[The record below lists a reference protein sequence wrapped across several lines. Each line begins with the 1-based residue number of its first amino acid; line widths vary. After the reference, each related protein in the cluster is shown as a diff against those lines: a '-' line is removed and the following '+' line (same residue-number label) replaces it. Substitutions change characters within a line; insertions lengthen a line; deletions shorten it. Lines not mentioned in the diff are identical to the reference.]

1 MCFSYIVHRSD
12 DRYVSFII
20 VILKGKLVKMWLLG
34 VCIYVS
40 FIWYIVRSGWGGIGD
55 RGGKL
60 VGVLWL
66 LWGCVSDIGERLGD
80 AISAGSTHG
89 SFGVWWIVGE

>member
-1 MCFSYIVHRSD
+1 M
-12 DRYVSFII
+12 
-20 VILKGKLVKMWLLG
+20 
-34 VCIYVS
+34 
-40 FIWYIVRSGWGGIGD
+40 RSGWGGIGD

-80 AISAGSTHG
+80 AISAGSVHG